1 MQLLPVLF
9 AVCCCAAVASKSSAS
24 EEQRYTLLAESKK
37 KDHELDRQPSDVGEA
52 QPWRRLNYVGYGGQ
66 HNAWPAAAPGSS
78 LASPMGPG
86 LLLLGVNLG
95 ALLYMLLG
103 LLGLA
108 PAPPQRFS
116 GTWQG
121 ADMYRNDR
129 QDFKVG
135 KESDMYF

>member
-9 AVCCCAAVASKSSAS
+9 AVWCCAAVASMSSAS

-37 KDHELDRQPSDVGEA
+37 KDQELDRQPSDVVEA
-52 QPWRRLNYVGYGGQ
+52 QPWRRLNYFGQ

-121 ADMYRNDR
+121 ADIYRNDR